1 MDLDPAGGLLDAL
14 PGVVGTPALDEAH
27 PENAEPAEV
36 VHTDAGSCWETCRAK
51 NHRGEDNQDMNAIK
65 VDGTNPN
72 SKSAPSVHA
81 NPGIGF
87 IFDP

>member
-36 VHTDAGSCWETCRAK
+36 VHTDTGCRRETCGGGG
-51 NHRGEDNQDMNAIK
+51 RGEAESVIK
-65 VDGTNPN
+65 VRKTET
-72 SKSAPSVHA
+72 
-81 NPGIGF
+81 
-87 IFDP
+87 